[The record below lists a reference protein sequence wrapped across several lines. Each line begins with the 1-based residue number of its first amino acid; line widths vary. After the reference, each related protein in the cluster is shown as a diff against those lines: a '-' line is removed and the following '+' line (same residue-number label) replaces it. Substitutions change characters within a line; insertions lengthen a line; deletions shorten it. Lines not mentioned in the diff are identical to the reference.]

1 MAITASGIGS
11 GLDVDSLVGQLVAS
25 ERAPADSRL
34 NRSEAL
40 LQAKLSAF
48 GSLKSALSTFQS
60 SLSSLLNLTTFQART
75 ATVSD
80 AKILTV
86 SAGTEA
92 AAGSYNI
99 EVSQLARA
107 HSLASGVYS
116 ATTAVVGAG
125 ELTFRFGTT
134 DYDVDTDTYSGFAV
148 NAAKTEAKVTIDSTN
163 NTLAGIR
170 DAINAA
176 NVGVSATIV
185 NDGVGFRLLLSSGDT
200 GAKNSLEVSV
210 TESGAAGL
218 GQLAFNAT
226 ATNLTQTVA
235 AQDAQLTINGLSVSS
250 ASNTVSSAI
259 ADVNLTLLST
269 TAGAPVSVGV
279 AQDKATVKNAINGFV
294 TSYNSFISTVNSISG
309 YNADTQQGGILLGD
323 ATLRSI
329 TSRVRSELNAAIGG
343 SATLQRL
350 ADIGVTTAVDGKLS
364 VDSAALDKVLS
375 DNFNAL
381 AGLFTANATASDALV
396 KYVSSTTKS
405 QPGTY
410 PVAITQV
417 ATQGQYQ
424 GVGVLPDF
432 SLTSVVIDS
441 LNDTLS
447 LKVDG
452 VQAGT
457 ITLTAGTYT
466 SGNDLAAEVEA
477 RINAD
482 GALSS
487 AGATVKVTYDSANS
501 RLVVNSGAYGADS
514 KVEITQVDTSTAA
527 TLGFAI
533 GAGTDG
539 LDVVGAIGG
548 ITATGVGRTLT
559 GAAGSASEGL
569 VLEVIGGGTGAR
581 GSVSVNRGVAGNLNA
596 VLDQYLGT
604 QNLLDLRTENL
615 TDQIKDISEQR
626 ENLNLRMES
635 VETRYLTRFRAL
647 DILLAQLQQTSGFL
661 TQQLQNLPGA
671 ISPNQK

>member
-11 GLDVDSLVGQLVAS
+11 GLDVDSLVSQLVAS
-25 ERAPADSRL
+25 ERAPADNRL

-60 SLSSLLNLTTFQART
+60 SLSSLLKLSTFQART

-80 AKILTV
+80 AQILAV
-86 SAGTEA
+86 SAGTAA
-92 AAGSYNI
+92 AAGNYNI
-99 EVSQLARA
+99 EVSQLAGA

-116 ATTAVVGAG
+116 ASTAVVGEG

-134 DYDVDTDTYSGFAV
+134 DYDVDTDAYTGFAV
-148 NAAKTEAKVTIDSTN
+148 NAAKAAATVTIDSTN

-176 NVGVSATIV
+176 DTGVNATIV
-185 NDGVGFRLLLSSGDT
+185 NDGVGFRLLLSSTDT

-210 TESGAAGL
+210 AESGAAGL

-235 AQDAQLTINGLSVSS
+235 AQNAQLTINGLPVSS

-259 ADVNLTLLST
+259 TDVKLTLLST
-269 TAGAPVSVGV
+269 TSGAPVNVGV
-279 AQDKATVKNAINGFV
+279 ARDKAAVKSAINGLI
-294 TSYNSFISTVNSISG
+294 TSYNSFITTVDSISG

-323 ATLRSI
+323 STLRGI
-329 TSRVRSELNAAIGG
+329 TSRIRGELNTAIGG
-343 SATLQRL
+343 SAALQRL
-350 ADIGVTTAVDGKLS
+350 ADIGVTTTADGKLS
-364 VDSAALDKVLS
+364 VDGAVLDKILDS
-375 DNFNAL
+375 NFNSL
-381 AGLFTANATASDALV
+381 AGLFTTNGTVSDALV
-396 KYVSSTTKS
+396 KYVSTTDKT

-410 PVAITQV
+410 PVSITQV
-417 ATQGQYQ
+417 ATQAQYQ
-424 GVGVLPDF
+424 GAGVLPDF
-432 SLTSVVIDS
+432 SATSVVIDS

-466 SGNDLAAEVEA
+466 SGNDLATEVQA

-482 GALSS
+482 SALSS
-487 AGATVKVTYDSANS
+487 AGATVTATYDSVNN
-501 RLVVNSGAYGADS
+501 RFLVNSAAYGSDS
-514 KVEITQVDTSTAA
+514 MVELTAVDTATTA
-527 TLGFAI
+527 TLGFNV
-533 GAGTDG
+533 GTGTAG
-539 LDVVGAIGG
+539 LDVAGAIGG
-548 ITATGVGRTLT
+548 ITATGIGRTLT
-559 GAAGSASEGL
+559 GAAGSASAGL
-569 VLEVIGGGTGAR
+569 VLDIIGGGAGAR
-581 GSVSVNRGVAGNLNA
+581 GSVTVNRGVAGNLTTI
-596 VLDQYLGT
+596 LEQYLGAES
-604 QNLLDLRTENL
+604 LLDLRTESL
-615 TDQIKDISEQR
+615 SDQIKDIDEQR
-626 ENLNLRMES
+626 QSLNARIEL

-671 ISPNQK
+671 ISTNKG